1 MSHYNDLSDTS
12 IKPWMNIGCNAINC
26 NSIVTDSL
34 ITDSL
39 SSQNLIVLATLT
51 ANQSVTA
58 DNTTINFNNIELAR
72 GYTVGQLANG
82 IFTANVA
89 GFYRFTVSV
98 TYEVTSGTPPFVSNV
113 LCVGAA
119 QTQANSLATALNQPV
134 SVAAEVV
141 IFMDVGQQANFRYG
155 QNGTFNP
162 TTLLYQTSVLYQT
175 YLIIEQL

>member
-58 DNTTINFNNIELAR
+58 DNTTINFNNIEWSQ
-72 GYTVGQLANG
+72 Y
-82 IFTANVA
+82 A
-89 GFYRFTVSV
+89 GS
-98 TYEVTSGTPPFVSNV
+98 
-113 LCVGAA
+113 
-119 QTQANSLATALNQPV
+119 
-134 SVAAEVV
+134 
-141 IFMDVGQQANFRYG
+141 
-155 QNGTFNP
+155 
-162 TTLLYQTSVLYQT
+162 
-175 YLIIEQL
+175 